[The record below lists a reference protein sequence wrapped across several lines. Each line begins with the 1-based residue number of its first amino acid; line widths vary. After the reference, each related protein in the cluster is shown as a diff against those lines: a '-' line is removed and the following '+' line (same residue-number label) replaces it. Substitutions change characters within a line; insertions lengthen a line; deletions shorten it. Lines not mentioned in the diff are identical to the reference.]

1 MPTVQTKP
9 TEKLLQAKLLLEW
22 SLGRS
27 LNINSLSMLYHQVGQ
42 WPSGNMR
49 ERQITRSVVRFPA
62 VTGFFLGNLALE
74 NVNVGGR
81 GGRGATEAF
90 KAGYKNWRVALLIFF
105 PHIIHLYIGQGLH
118 LPSFR
123 FFPNIYGTKDWRP

>member
-9 TEKLLQAKLLLEW
+9 TEKLLQAKLLPKW

-27 LNINSLSMLYHQVGQ
+27 LNTNSLSNCFQEVGR
-42 WPSGNMR
+42 WSSGNVR
-49 ERQITRSVVRFPA
+49 EHQITRSVVRFPVA
-62 VTGFFLGNLALE
+62 IRFFLGNLALE
-74 NVNVGGR
+74 NVNIG

-118 LPSFR
+118 LPSLR